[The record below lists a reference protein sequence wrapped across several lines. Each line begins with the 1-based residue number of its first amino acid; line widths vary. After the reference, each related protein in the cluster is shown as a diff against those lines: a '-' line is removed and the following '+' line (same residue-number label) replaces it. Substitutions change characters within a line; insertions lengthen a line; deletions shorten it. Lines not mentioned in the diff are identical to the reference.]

1 MISRVDF
8 HPHRD
13 LLDTVCNYLGTQK
26 AAYDVELTFPDS
38 SIIRCDW
45 DLKKQT
51 NMQEVGINPST
62 KDAFMKMDEAL
73 VKMRLK
79 RGTEVI
85 TRDLRVHHS
94 LLTDS
99 HVYFERECG
108 NANGVDASGER
119 IFYPEASFTSY
130 GTPHKIGD
138 VDRTDRDIEPALI
151 RPVYNYVLDAVD
163 QQTDVW
169 DVYGP
174 SPLLY
179 NYIQI
184 ATINMKALINGKEI
198 DLSLPIF
205 GEGEYRKNEID
216 ADDNNVEPRS
226 DRALMKVRLSDG
238 NVTVPFTYACSL
250 PGLEGAPILASEYIN
265 ILRLVTSFDYYG
277 SNDIKKEELA
287 SAIGVSYANGVLTI
301 PCESFNSRT
310 RMRRDVADRA
320 ELQFGDSLF
329 VKTYFPRFTAAD
341 TAFGKDTQISI
352 KVNDGSIIFY
362 NLDYDPFVTAL
373 IGYFFNQY
381 VTNWCGLLVVPQALL
396 SAGLFKLDDQA
407 SVGAS
412 GTTREAKEN
421 SPKTVQDF
429 DPLRASEK
437 LTLHRCNYDTID
449 AVPEGSFVIAG
460 YSLANAKESA
470 NGVVDHYFVAQK
482 DYGRLRAVT
491 PTHAG
496 FRIGDDV
503 TDDFSKIDN
512 VEYAIATLEV

>member
-26 AAYDVELTFPDS
+26 AAYDVELTFPDG
-38 SIIRCDW
+38 SIISCDW

-51 NMQEVGINPST
+51 NMQEVGINAST
-62 KDAFMKMDEAL
+62 KDAFMRMEEAL

-79 RGTEVI
+79 KGTEVI

-119 IFYPEASFTSY
+119 IFYPEASFTAY
-130 GTPHKIGD
+130 GVPHRIGNVSKD
-138 VDRTDRDIEPALI
+138 DKDREPALI
-151 RPVYNYVLDAVD
+151 RPVYNYILDGVD
-163 QQTDVW
+163 QNADAW

-179 NYIQI
+179 EFIQI
-184 ATINMKALINGKEI
+184 ATVDMKAQINGKEV

-205 GEGEYRKNEID
+205 GKGEYRKNDVDTGNE
-216 ADDNNVEPRS
+216 DNPPRS
-226 DRALMKVRLSDG
+226 DKALMKVRLSDG
-238 NVTVPFTYACSL
+238 SVTVPFTYACSL
-250 PGLEGAPILASEYIN
+250 PGLEGAPILASEYIS

-277 SNDIKKEELA
+277 STDSKKEELA
-287 SAIGVSYANGVLTI
+287 ASIGVSYANGVLTI
-301 PCESFNSRT
+301 PCESFNGRT
-310 RMRRDVADRA
+310 RVRRDVADKA

-341 TAFGKDTQISI
+341 TAFGEDTQISI
-352 KVNDGSIIFY
+352 KVNNGSIIFY

-381 VTNWCGLLVVPQALL
+381 VTNWCGLLVIPQALL
-396 SAGLFKLDDQA
+396 SAGLFKLDKNA
-407 SVGAS
+407 VGAS
-412 GTTREAKEN
+412 GTTREAKED
-421 SPKTVQDF
+421 SPKTVKEY
-429 DPLRASEK
+429 DPLRASEQ
-437 LTLHRCNYDTID
+437 LTLHRCNYG
-449 AVPEGSFVIAG
+449 AVEELKEGAYAIAG
-460 YSLANAKESA
+460 YSLANDKESA
-470 NGVVDHYFVAQK
+470 NGIVDHYFVVQK
-482 DYGRLRAVT
+482 DYGRLRAIT

-512 VEYAIATLEV
+512 VEYAIATLEE